1 MGAVELCALLKWP
14 ISFQL
19 RSSVSRKGE
28 LPLPGYTKR
37 YLLQGEIETFPPCSL
52 KVPLEM
58 QIRCLQMGGIPGAGA
73 DGSAGSCP
81 VNRDSWA
88 NIAIMQYLV
97 RAAFPRGLLSGDN
110 CISFRG
116 PIVFGNILIGRALF
130 FTFVQS
136 VIKFPTGPLFF
147 LLSSQEFHHFR
158 KMFPWVQQV
167 NKQTLPLVTPPWA

>member
-1 MGAVELCALLKWP
+1 
-14 ISFQL
+14 
-19 RSSVSRKGE
+19 
-28 LPLPGYTKR
+28 
-37 YLLQGEIETFPPCSL
+37 
-52 KVPLEM
+52 
-58 QIRCLQMGGIPGAGA
+58 MGGISGAGA
-73 DGSAGSCP
+73 DGLAGSCP

-110 CISFRG
+110 CLSFRG

-130 FTFVQS
+130 FTFVQL
-136 VIKFPTGPLFF
+136 VIKFPTGPFFF

-158 KMFPWVQQV
+158 KMFPWAQQV